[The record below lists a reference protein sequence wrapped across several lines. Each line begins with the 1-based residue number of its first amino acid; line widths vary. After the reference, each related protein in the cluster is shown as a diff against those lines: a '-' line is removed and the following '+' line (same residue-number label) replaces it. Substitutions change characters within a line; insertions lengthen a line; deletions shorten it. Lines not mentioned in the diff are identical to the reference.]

1 MNDKVMNRLEL
12 LKSKR
17 EITGSEVFLALCHA
31 KRYAKERDITDENMV
46 STFVL
51 TSLFDPDVY
60 PSLKRQAYENL
71 KKAETVDEK
80 IDDLVKTLA
89 EALGVDMP

>member
-1 MNDKVMNRLEL
+1 MNDKVMNHLKL

-17 EITGSEVFLALCHA
+17 EITGSEVFLVLCHA
-31 KRYAKERDITDENMV
+31 KRYAKERDITDENLV

-60 PSLKRQAYENL
+60 PSLKRQADENL
-71 KKAETVDEK
+71 KKAEVVGEK
-80 IDDLVKTLA
+80 IENLIKTLA
-89 EALGVDMP
+89 EALGVEE